1 MIVEFLL
8 LLASISLGY
17 ALLGMVAVLLDRIRV
32 RRLYR

>member
-8 LLASISLGY
+8 LLAAISLGY
-17 ALLGMVAVLLDRIRV
+17 ALLGVLAVQLDRTRI